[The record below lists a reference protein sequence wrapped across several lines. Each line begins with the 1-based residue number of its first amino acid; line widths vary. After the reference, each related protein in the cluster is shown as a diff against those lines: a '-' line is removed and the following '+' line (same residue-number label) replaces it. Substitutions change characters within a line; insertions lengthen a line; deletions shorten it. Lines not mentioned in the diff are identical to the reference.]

1 MRVDKQEFVWEFSE
15 LSWPGQTGTRVARS
29 LQNDNHLLQTFSLN
43 RASSAYP
50 AYGTIPKNI
59 FNNFL
64 DLERKVKLLSEEN
77 YELRE
82 RLLKKDAETEKLKTD
97 GTKAQENIV
106 NKILRKENN
115 ELHYE
120 KEQLKLER
128 DRLRHVVNEKQDKT
142 EKLVAGMRTL

>member
-1 MRVDKQEFVWEFSE
+1 M
-15 LSWPGQTGTRVARS
+15 GQY
-29 LQNDNHLLQTFSLN
+29 LN
-43 RASSAYP
+43 
-50 AYGTIPKNI
+50 IV
-59 FNNFL
+59 NNFL

-82 RLLKKDAETEKLKTD
+82 RLLKKDVETEKLKTD

>member
-1 MRVDKQEFVWEFSE
+1 M
-15 LSWPGQTGTRVARS
+15 GQ
-29 LQNDNHLLQTFSLN
+29 HL
-43 RASSAYP
+43 
-50 AYGTIPKNI
+50 NI
-59 FNNFL
+59 VNNFL

-82 RLLKKDAETEKLKTD
+82 RLLKKDVETEKLKTD

>member
-1 MRVDKQEFVWEFSE
+1 M
-15 LSWPGQTGTRVARS
+15 
-29 LQNDNHLLQTFSLN
+29 
-43 RASSAYP
+43 
-50 AYGTIPKNI
+50 
-59 FNNFL
+59 
-64 DLERKVKLLSEEN
+64 LSEEN

-82 RLLKKDAETEKLKTD
+82 RLLKKDVEIEKLKTD

-106 NKILRKENN
+106 NKILRKEND

-142 EKLVAGMRTL
+142 EKLVAGM